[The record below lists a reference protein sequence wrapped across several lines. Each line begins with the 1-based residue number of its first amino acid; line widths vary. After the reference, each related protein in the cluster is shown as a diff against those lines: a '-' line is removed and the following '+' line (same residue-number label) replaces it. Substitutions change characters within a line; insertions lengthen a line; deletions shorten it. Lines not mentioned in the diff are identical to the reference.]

1 MKLIVEHIE
10 DIELLTEEKD
20 GKEYTYIQGV
30 FLQGD
35 IKNRNGRVYPM
46 PVLQREVTNY
56 TENFVNKSRALG
68 ELGHPDG
75 PTINLDRVS
84 HKIVELYQDGSNYIG
99 KAKLLETPMGSIA
112 KNLLREG
119 VQLGVSSRGVGSLE
133 SKDGSN
139 YVRDDFMLTTAADI
153 VADPS
158 APDAF
163 VNGIMEGK
171 EWVWNNGILKE
182 YRVSEYKQYISEA
195 TDLSNISDGHYEF
208 LISSNCLEH
217 SANPLKA
224 ILEWRTVLKEK
235 GILIL
240 VVPKKD
246 LNFDHTRRDTEFNAL
261 LIPQTSLAVK
271 SPFSFP
277 KR

>member
-10 DIELLTEEKD
+10 DIELLTEESD

-35 IKNRNGRVYPM
+35 VKNRNGRVYPM

-56 TENFVNKSRALG
+56 NENFVQKSRALG

-99 KAKLLETPMGSIA
+99 KAKLLETPMGQIA

-133 SKDGSN
+133 SKGGSN

-163 VNGIMEGK
+163 VDGIMEGK
-171 EWVWNNGILKE
+171 EWVWNNGAFKE
-182 YRVSEYKQYISEA
+182 ADLQRVKEELDSVSRNQ
-195 TDLSNISDGHYEF
+195 
-208 LISSNCLEH
+208 LEG
-217 SANPLKA
+217 K
-224 ILEWRTVLKEK
+224 ILEGFER
-235 GILIL
+235 
-240 VVPKKD
+240 
-246 LNFDHTRRDTEFNAL
+246 L
-261 LIPQTSLAVK
+261 LDNL
-271 SPFSFP
+271 
-277 KR
+277 